1 MAEFSKSATMKLGGR
16 PVLHCDSRSF
26 AVKSGDSP
34 VYTLE
39 GGLAGFSDGAAEV
52 TISWSQAIPVGGW
65 QINWALLV
73 LNHTTIKP
81 RFEIGGKYF
90 ECEGRV
96 MEASA
101 ASKVND
107 PNKVDGSF
115 HGRVTATGDL

>member
-1 MAEFSKSATMKLGGR
+1 MGEFSKPATLKLGGR

-39 GGLAGFSDGAAEV
+39 DGLAGFSDGAAEV
-52 TISWSQAIPVGGW
+52 TISWSQAIPVNGW
-65 QINWALLV
+65 QIDWATLALT
-73 LNHTTIKP
+73 HATIKP
-81 RFEIGGKYF
+81 RFEIGGRFF
-90 ECEGRV
+90 ECEGRMMDV
-96 MEASA
+96 TA

-115 HGRVTATGDL
+115 HGRVTASGTL